1 MCSFTTAKQNKNIYQ
16 YLMMKSFL
24 FVKFYNVSFCTQL
37 IFVSH
42 LQEDFCIVH
51 DHILACFFILW
62 ISIGTFYKLVYK
74 SFSNFFGHIQLIK
87 LCAFSYIRKKKAIK
101 NQLLNIESLK
111 ASKYPARLFPLF
123 ICLINLVI
131 FLAYVSH

>member
-16 YLMMKSFL
+16 SLMMKSFL
-24 FVKFYNVSFCTQL
+24 FVKFYVSFCTQL

-87 LCAFSYIRKKKAIK
+87 LCAFLYIRKKKAIK

-111 ASKYPARLFPLF
+111 ASKYAARLFPLF
-123 ICLINLVI
+123 ICLINLGI

>member
-16 YLMMKSFL
+16 SLMMKSFL
-24 FVKFYNVSFCTQL
+24 FVKFYVSFCTQL

-111 ASKYPARLFPLF
+111 ASKYAARLFPLF
-123 ICLINLVI
+123 ICLINLGI

>member
-16 YLMMKSFL
+16 SLMMKSFL

-111 ASKYPARLFPLF
+111 ASKYAARLFPLF
-123 ICLINLVI
+123 ICLINLGI

>member
-16 YLMMKSFL
+16 SLMMKSFL
-24 FVKFYNVSFCTQL
+24 FVKFHNVSFCTQL

-62 ISIGTFYKLVYK
+62 VSIGTFYKLVYK

-111 ASKYPARLFPLF
+111 ASKYAARLFPLF
-123 ICLINLVI
+123 ICLINLGI